1 MCELLW
7 IRWFKQKWQSHG
19 LLLHNNW
26 EMTTNPV
33 SDSSRDDKL
42 NGAKP
47 QITPLSL
54 SQSHPYAITVIAL
67 TITPLSLSR
76 SLNIRCSLPTRVT
89 QNPMSI
95 LQTQSMADRFHA
107 PIWPLSHSLGAT
119 LLFLCLLLNLR
130 GGVWRPVQGFR
141 TKKNAYID
149 I

>member
-1 MCELLW
+1 
-7 IRWFKQKWQSHG
+7 
-19 LLLHNNW
+19 
-26 EMTTNPV
+26 MTTNPV

-107 PIWPLSHSLGAT
+107 PI
-119 LLFLCLLLNLR
+119 
-130 GGVWRPVQGFR
+130 
-141 TKKNAYID
+141 
-149 I
+149 